1 MYRVAR
7 QFLRGGARL
16 REVPSTIPQSTNMVV
31 WACSKTTKYSVVNKS
46 LLCSKQKFAYSRNFY
61 YLCTIFV
68 KNLQMNEILLAILA
82 IGIAILLLS
91 LGVILRKDHKFRSE
105 HISQNQRMR
114 QDGIHCATSQD
125 REARKKEK
133 MNIED
138 WKWETSLTY
147 S

>member
-1 MYRVAR
+1 
-7 QFLRGGARL
+7 
-16 REVPSTIPQSTNMVV
+16 
-31 WACSKTTKYSVVNKS
+31 
-46 LLCSKQKFAYSRNFY
+46 
-61 YLCTIFV
+61 
-68 KNLQMNEILLAILA
+68 MNEILLAILA

-133 MNIED
+133 LNIKNILIQLLKNINID
-138 WKWETSLTY
+138 
-147 S
+147 